1 MILKLERVQRQTN
14 KENNNKRNNMAFKI
28 KKSILAGTSGHRKA
42 LNLAA
47 QQLSISRTMD
57 QSSLPDGRAKSSAFQ
72 LTDDDK
78 KNKSK
83 VTETWEDPTTT
94 TTVTPNVKGGE
105 DTAVKTD
112 QKGTRTTTTENKDLT
127 TFKERCA
134 KYKKKNSAA
143 AKADGCV
150 WAEDIVDP
158 KDDVKT
164 EPLSKSDTKTTSTEK
179 KGCECQTYK
188 ADGSKGPMVKHE
200 CGSPNPNCSKRPTTK
215 TCSCTPKGGEP
226 ITYDCGKAKP
236 AACASKGSS
245 TDCPDSKRQSCPGSS
260 WSWKKCRCNKKPK
273 KAKEVKYKKRCY
285 KGKNGSTICP
295 DLSVSGPKGGGQE
308 ML

>member
-14 KENNNKRNNMAFKI
+14 KENNNKRHHMAFKI

-72 LTDDDK
+72 LTDDD
-78 KNKSK
+78 
-83 VTETWEDPTTT
+83 
-94 TTVTPNVKGGE
+94 
-105 DTAVKTD
+105 
-112 QKGTRTTTTENKDLT
+112 
-127 TFKERCA
+127 
-134 KYKKKNSAA
+134 
-143 AKADGCV
+143 KADGCV